1 MSPEGLVLYAPPEIA
16 QGHHRPS
23 ASSPLGNTNNTAPS
37 GVIPR
42 SAHNISRANISRN
55 ALKVLYRLKQSGFEG
70 YLVGGGVRDLLL
82 GREPKDFDVVT
93 DARPE
98 EVKRLFR
105 NCRLIG
111 RRFRLA
117 HVRFGPEIIEVAT
130 FRGHAASGEEG
141 EHATVDGRIIRDNVY
156 GTFDED
162 AERRDF
168 TINSLYYDIRD
179 FSLVDTSGGLQDL
192 NAGLIRL
199 IGVPET
205 RFREDPV
212 RMLRAVRFAA
222 KLGFRIHPDTEAVIP
237 ELACLLQEVPPARL
251 FDEILKLFH
260 GGCALQTFELLRH
273 MGLFGE
279 MFPETEECLAE
290 ESEGYPKM
298 VVARALAN
306 TDQRILAGKSVT
318 PAFLIAALLWEPMR
332 RRAAHHRA
340 LGHSDAIATTM
351 ASRDVIGTQSQRIS
365 LPRRFSTVSQEI
377 WSLQPRFSQMSGK
390 RPLRLLEHPRFRAA
404 YDFLLL
410 RNEAGEDLSAQCD
423 WWTRF
428 QEVEGEQRSSM
439 LKPGKRRSRRRRHRR
454 RTTEPKERGVEHPA
468 TTG

>member
-1 MSPEGLVLYAPPEIA
+1 M
-16 QGHHRPS
+16 
-23 ASSPLGNTNNTAPS
+23 
-37 GVIPR
+37 
-42 SAHNISRANISRN
+42 
-55 ALKVLYRLKQSGFEG
+55 
-70 YLVGGGVRDLLL
+70 RDLLL

-130 FRGHAASGEEG
+130 FRGHPAMGEENEG
-141 EHATVDGRIIRDNVY
+141 ATAEGRIVRDNVY

-179 FSLVDTSGGLQDL
+179 FSLVDTRGGLEDL

-222 KLGFRIHPDTEAVIP
+222 KLGFRIHPETEAAIP
-237 ELACLLQEVPPARL
+237 ELAFLLRDVPPARL
-251 FDEILKLFH
+251 FDEVLKLFH

-273 MGLFGE
+273 IGLFGE
-279 MFPETEECLAE
+279 LFPETQECLAE

-298 VVARALAN
+298 VVARALEN
-306 TDQRILAGKSVT
+306 TDQRILADKPVT
-318 PAFLIAALLWEPMR
+318 PAFLFAALLWEPMR
-332 RRAAHHRA
+332 RRAEHCKT
-340 LGHSDAIATTM
+340 LGHSDAIATAM
-351 ASRDVIGTQSQRIS
+351 ASRDVIAAQAQRIS
-365 LPRRFSTVSQEI
+365 LPRRFSTVTQEI
-377 WSLQPRFSQMSGK
+377 WSLQARFPQMSGK

-410 RNEAGEDLSAQCD
+410 RNEAGEDLSEQRD

-428 QEVEGEQRSSM
+428 QEAEANQRSSM
-439 LKPGKRRSRRRRHRR
+439 LKPMKRRGRRRRPRS
-454 RTTEPKERGVEHPA
+454 KA
-468 TTG
+468 LA